1 MRGAWIEMIPEYLV
15 YTSTEVAPP
24 CGARGLK
31 FVKPCVVGCRKRSRP
46 HAGRV
51 D

>member
-1 MRGAWIEMIPEYLV
+1 MRGAWIEIMTFSRSSMRL
-15 YTSTEVAPP
+15 TVAPP

-31 FVKPCVVGCRKRSRP
+31 FKENEALRSRVESRP